1 MKRMTNYWSPL
12 AAAAGAMLSLSA
24 WAGAAVTDGVL
35 VVDVQSGSKNIDDP
49 GASFSKIRKIGNGTA
64 VLTGESFKSF
74 LADITIEAGTLG
86 ATTLEYFGQG
96 TGKTISVWEGATLD
110 LSSTSGEK
118 FNFSKYTLDIAGTVR
133 RGEANADAG
142 TLGNFLLSGDA
153 TFDTPKNLVGVG
165 NGKDQAL
172 NGHTLTKTGTA
183 MWTLSG
189 GFLSNGKVHVTAGSM
204 RLKSS
209 STGSQQAGFVKGD
222 DGGLLEV
229 SGGST
234 LELSPISYERPSTA
248 DLTFSGA
255 TENTLTCNYTPP
267 ASDTHEKFNLW
278 TGSLTIDSPLLAIL
292 KNDMTFAGAV
302 TVNGSLRTDSA
313 AASLSTASL
322 IFTGAGAKTFNA
334 PLALGSGRVVFRDTD
349 GVTFGNTVTNSA
361 IGDSAIVFENAG
373 VVDTGTA
380 ECPFDGVRSDATTQ
394 GRGKIPR
401 VVVKGQTVLT
411 STKAVFGSSGGAAV
425 FEIADGAVVSNG
437 CRVGETSGEIVLV
450 SVKTNSVWAI
460 GASNGTGLNPQNR
473 NGFGWTS
480 YGDVE
485 LDGGKVIVN
494 GGKSALSFGQG
505 NQGEGVLAMS
515 GGEWVSAALNLGNK
529 GYGLWYQTGGTAI
542 ISNKVH
548 VGEADRPDNTT
559 RGYFTLS
566 GKGTRASI
574 PYPPNQASSS
584 GFIGCCAASAVQS
597 VVNLNDGATL
607 DARRFWKDPAS
618 AGSAARFYV
627 NFNGGVFAPYGPWQI
642 FGNGAA
648 NDKGTPCNPPD
659 RVTVYPGGAGFD
671 ITGALNSGGVP
682 NRVDVPVP
690 LLAPT
695 GKGIASITLPDSV
708 KELAYAHR
716 PRIYIEGDGQ
726 GATAVAEIDSATC
739 RLTGVTVTSPGWDYT
754 EANTRVYVS
763 TNVYITPGNRFEKS
777 IACGVTLAD
786 NSSEGGLTVQGVSNS
801 ADNVFVLYCTNT
813 YRGVTCCRG
822 GGIAF
827 AIPEAYPGGGL
838 DVWKG
843 AFIKFYADAQIG
855 YLAGGGTVTGGNV
868 SGVTNL
874 IVRAEDF
881 FADEATP
888 LTIESKT
895 LALADD
901 VKVSVTGIGEYARNH
916 GYATVAELAEAKL
929 SARRQLVTA
938 ASMTGGANLSVVF
951 EGLNEQEAAIFGVR
965 KSAKGLFLRRTNKGL
980 MVIVR

>member
-1 MKRMTNYWSPL
+1 MNSRISRL
-12 AAAAGAMLSLSA
+12 APWCAVAVTLLSLSSFA
-24 WAGAAVTDGVL
+24 SATVTDGVL
-35 VVDVQSGSKNIDDP
+35 VVDVQSGSEDIGDP

-96 TGKTISVWEGATLD
+96 TGKTITVCEGATLD

-118 FNFSKYTLDIAGTVR
+118 FNFFKYTLDIAGTIR
-133 RGEANADAG
+133 RGGSNANSG
-142 TLGNFLLSGDA
+142 TLGNFSLSGDA
-153 TFDTPKNLVGVG
+153 TIDTPKDLVGVG
-165 NGKDQAL
+165 NNKAQPL
-172 NGHTLTKTGTA
+172 NGYTLNKTGA
-183 MWTLSG
+183 GMWTLSG
-189 GFLSNGKVHVTAGSM
+189 GFLSNGTVRVTAGSM

-209 STGSQQAGFVKGD
+209 SDGSQQAGFVKGD
-222 DGGLLEV
+222 DGGLLVV

-248 DLTFSGA
+248 DLTFSGE
-255 TENTLTCNYTPP
+255 TENTLTCNYAPP
-267 ASDTHEKFNLW
+267 AGDKHTAFNLW
-278 TGSLTIDSPLLAIL
+278 TGSLTVGSPLLAIL

-313 AASLSTASL
+313 AASLSTNSL
-322 IFTGAGAKTFNA
+322 IFTGAGVKTFNA
-334 PLALGSGRVVFRDTD
+334 PLALSSGRVVFRDTD
-349 GVTFGNTVTNSA
+349 GVTFGNTVVNSA

-373 VVDTGTA
+373 VIGTGTA
-380 ECPFDGVRSDATTQ
+380 ECPFDGVRSDAKTQ
-394 GRGKIPR
+394 GQGKIPR

-425 FEIADGAVVSNG
+425 FEISDGAVVSNG
-437 CRVGETSGEIVLV
+437 CRVGETSGDVVLV

-460 GASNGTGLNPQNR
+460 GASNGSSLNPQNR
-473 NGFGWTS
+473 NGLGWTS
-480 YGDVE
+480 YGDIE
-485 LDGGKVIVN
+485 LVGGKVIVN
-494 GGKSALSFGQG
+494 GGKSTLSFGQG

-529 GYGLWYQTGGTAI
+529 GYGLWYQTGGTSI

-548 VGEADRPDNTT
+548 VGQAGREDDGA

-566 GKGTRASI
+566 GAGTRASI
-574 PYPPNQASSS
+574 PYPSGQAASS
-584 GFIGCCAASAVQS
+584 GFIGCCATSAVQT

-607 DARRFWKDPAS
+607 DVRRFWKDPAS
-618 AGSAARFYV
+618 ADSAARFYI

-648 NDKGTPCNPPD
+648 TDFGTPVNPPD

-682 NRVDVPVP
+682 NRVDVSVP

-695 GKGIASITLPDSV
+695 GKGIASITLPDAA
-708 KELAYAHR
+708 KGLAYAHR

-726 GATAVAEIDSATC
+726 GATAVAEIDPATC

-754 EANTRVYVS
+754 EENTRVYVS
-763 TNVYITPGNRFEKS
+763 TNVYINPTDRFAKS

-786 NSSEGGLTVQGVSNS
+786 NSPTGGLTVRGVSNS
-801 ADNVFVLYCTNT
+801 EENVFVLYCTNT
-813 YRGVTCCRG
+813 YRGVTCCQG
-822 GGIAF
+822 GGITF
-827 AIPEAYPGGGL
+827 KIPEAYPGGGL

-843 AFIKFYADAQIG
+843 AVVCLAANAQVG
-855 YLAGGGTVTGGNV
+855 SLAGGGTVKGGNV

-881 FADEATP
+881 FADEETP
-888 LTIESKT
+888 LTISSKD
-895 LALADD
+895 LALADN

-916 GYATVAELAEAKL
+916 GYASVAELADAKL
-929 SARRQLVTA
+929 LPRRQLVTA
-938 ASMTGGANLSVVF
+938 RSVTGGANMSVEFV
-951 EGLNEQEAAIFGVR
+951 GLNEQEAAIFGVR
-965 KSAKGLFLRRTNKGL
+965 ILSKSIILRSTRRGMML
-980 MVIVR
+980 LVR